1 MAKKISTPAYLKIS
15 IDIAYRIVNG
25 DFLEGEK
32 LSGRSTLVS
41 IYNVS
46 PETIRR
52 SIALLRDMDVVEV
65 EEKSG
70 IRIRSRANAS
80 KFLEKFKTKN
90 EFTSLKEEIYG
101 LIYEKKK
108 LEKNLETKIENLI
121 EFATQLRN
129 VGIIRHHESIVQP
142 NSLIIGKNLGE
153 LNFWHNTGATIIG
166 VKRGDEL
173 FVSPGPYFN
182 INEYYSFSLSQFTF
196 LVTKKEYCYSL
207 CINIEHIYFLAS
219 KLLLNSLF

>member
-101 LIYEKKK
+101 LIDEKKK

-173 FVSPGPYFN
+173 FISPGPYFN
-182 INEYYSFSLSQFTF
+182 INEYDIIVYVGENDVLSKVKNYITSLD
-196 LVTKKEYCYSL
+196 
-207 CINIEHIYFLAS
+207 
-219 KLLLNSLF
+219 